1 MKRYLFFTS
10 LVLWFMGC
18 SSYPVNHIPPKH
30 TFVKE
35 EKKVTQ
41 ETATDSKVFQK
52 NDHRYDAR
60 YQNFNYDSLGYS
72 NNAGSYYG
80 YYDRDGYFYNN
91 RYYNYDDRYN
101 YNDRYSRRGAFSLD
115 SRHDRQYLNNGW
127 NQSHESYQPNYTRVH
142 HPREGR
148 IDYGDISY
156 QNSHENVKNR
166 IDTRG
171 Y

>member
-1 MKRYLFFTS
+1 MKKILLS
-10 LVLWFMGC
+10 VPLAILFMGC
-18 SSYPVNHIPPKH
+18 SSNYPTHNIPPKK

-35 EKKVTQ
+35 EKKEPVVVSPNT
-41 ETATDSKVFQK
+41 FQK
-52 NDHRYDAR
+52 DDHRYDTR

-91 RYYNYDDRYN
+91 RYYNYDNNYN
-101 YNDRYSRRGAFSLD
+101 YNDRYGRRGVFGLD

-127 NQSHESYQPNYTRVH
+127 NQSHESYQPNYTRIR
-142 HPREGR
+142 HPREGG
-148 IDYGDISY
+148 IGYGDISY
-156 QNSHENVKNR
+156 QNSNENVKSR